1 MKWATL
7 VRQSIITQIESFL
20 FCVWGSPITK
30 SMSISS
36 HFHLGTGRG
45 WSRPAGFWCS
55 ALVRWHKPSSPTWD
69 VYPLCL
75 LRDLDTCHYLIDHLI
90 TKSLCPHLTW
100 STTISTWSI
109 LSFLIHMYTW
119 LLMSIDVSHTRSILH
134 HLVHQSK
141 TPIHHSSPLVHQ
153 HEVSWPCPLLLV
165 ISMLHACAS
174 WDKRH
179 VQHTKLV
186 LWLVSWVNRSL
197 SISWP
202 SHITYLHMGTI
213 IKSFRSYS

>member
-1 MKWATL
+1 M
-7 VRQSIITQIESFL
+7 
-20 FCVWGSPITK
+20 
-30 SMSISS
+30 
-36 HFHLGTGRG
+36 
-45 WSRPAGFWCS
+45 
-55 ALVRWHKPSSPTWD
+55 
-69 VYPLCL
+69 YPLCL